1 MTTDGGWNTSVGSWS
16 MGANLHSYPIKHFV
30 VIDPRQEPD
39 ALVAQVR
46 ICAGGTGKPVFL
58 PRLRWRP
65 LHGGQGVRSVSA
77 AGSVQTGIPSI
88 ILVGLVFQ
96 LVDVR

>member
-1 MTTDGGWNTSVGSWS
+1 M
-16 MGANLHSYPIKHFV
+16 HSYPIKHFV

-58 PRLRWRP
+58 PRLNWALTPSVYGVCGLIHDASGNTIAGGNTIPP
-65 LHGGQGVRSVSA
+65 LV
-77 AGSVQTGIPSI
+77 
-88 ILVGLVFQ
+88 
-96 LVDVR
+96 

>member
-58 PRLRWRP
+58 PRLYLGWK
-65 LHGGQGVRSVSA
+65 
-77 AGSVQTGIPSI
+77 
-88 ILVGLVFQ
+88 
-96 LVDVR
+96 